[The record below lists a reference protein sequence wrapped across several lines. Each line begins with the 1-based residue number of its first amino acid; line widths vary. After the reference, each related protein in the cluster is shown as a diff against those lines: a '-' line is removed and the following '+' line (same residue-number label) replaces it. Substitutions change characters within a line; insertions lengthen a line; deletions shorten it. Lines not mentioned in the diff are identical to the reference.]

1 MKKVTFNIS
10 ISAPR
15 EKVWKTLWEDK
26 TYREWTAVFAEG
38 CHAQSDWKEGSKI
51 RFLNGKGEG
60 MYSLI
65 ETKIGQ
71 TQMTFKHL
79 GEIKEGKETPS
90 NWGDARESYFLS
102 GNNDKTDLKVELD
115 TLPDWEAYFN
125 ETFPKALNKLK
136 EVAERN

>member
-1 MKKVTFNIS
+1 MKKVAFNIS
-10 ISAPR
+10 ISASR

-38 CHAQSDWKEGSKI
+38 CHAQSDWKEGSRI

-79 GEIKEGKETPS
+79 GEIKNGKETPS
-90 NWGDARESYFLS
+90 TWGEARESYFLS
-102 GNNDKTDLKVELD
+102 GSNDKTDLKVELD
-115 TLPDWEAYFN
+115 TLPDWEAYMK